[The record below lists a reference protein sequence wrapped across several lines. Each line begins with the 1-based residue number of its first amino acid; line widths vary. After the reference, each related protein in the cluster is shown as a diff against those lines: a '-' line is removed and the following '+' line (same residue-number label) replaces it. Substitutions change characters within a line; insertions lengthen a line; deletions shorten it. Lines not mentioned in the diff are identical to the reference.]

1 MAEEVTPAIETVAN
15 AEPMYEASPTTS
27 VEESRLSELGR
38 IFPSTTQTVTTADLY
53 ISFDG

>member
-15 AEPMYEASPTTS
+15 AEPMYEDSPTTS

-38 IFPSTTQTVTTADLY
+38 IFPSTTQTVTAADLY